1 MTTVHLAAGVALGLA
16 AYGEMA
22 YHHVSSTGPL
32 SRLHGAEEPGPAA
45 ELPRRGD
52 VRHPGA
58 LHQVTSADIS
68 LHLLTSP
75 DI

>member
-22 YHHVSSTGPL
+22 TIMCPLLCTWPL

-45 ELPRRGD
+45 ELPRSGD

-58 LHQVTSADIS
+58 LHQVTS
-68 LHLLTSP
+68 P

>member
-22 YHHVSSTGPL
+22 YHHVSSTYTWPL

-58 LHQVTSADIS
+58 LHQVTSPD
-68 LHLLTSP
+68 TS
-75 DI
+75 